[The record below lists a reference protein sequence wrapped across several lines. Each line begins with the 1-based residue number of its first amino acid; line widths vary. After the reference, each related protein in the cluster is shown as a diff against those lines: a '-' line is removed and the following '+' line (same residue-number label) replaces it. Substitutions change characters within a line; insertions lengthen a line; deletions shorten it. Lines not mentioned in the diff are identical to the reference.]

1 MRIYSYNQ
9 IKNHAWFKEFN
20 WDFLELLSLQSGY
33 KPKLEDEEYIL
44 NIEKYEK
51 VLDVITR
58 IEKEDK
64 LDDEDLS
71 KSGIGSNAN
80 RTRNRSKWLKDFR

>member
-9 IKNHAWFKEFN
+9 IKNHAWFKDFN
-20 WDFLELLSLQSGY
+20 WDLLELLTLQSRY

-44 NIEKYEK
+44 NLEKYEK

-64 LDDEDLS
+64 CEDEDLS
-71 KSGIGSNAN
+71 KIGIGSMTN

>member
-64 LDDEDLS
+64 LDEEDLS
-71 KSGIGSNAN
+71 KSGISSNAN